1 MLNRIL
7 LVEMM
12 QKKITK
18 LARRVLLL
26 ITLIVIV
33 AFPCFSQNQKKDDK
47 YWALSKKYCNARFGF
62 CVRYP
67 ASLVKDTAAENGDG
81 QVFKEKGNSSV
92 EMRVYG
98 SYNALNETLRNRYEK
113 LAREWGKGVTYKV
126 IRQDWFVV
134 SAMVNGKIHYQKTIL
149 RRDTFKTFEIEYD
162 AVRGSTYNDVTDRI
176 AKSFK
181 G

>member
-1 MLNRIL
+1 MKKL
-7 LVEMM
+7 LCF
-12 QKKITK
+12 ICLC
-18 LARRVLLL
+18 LAFAVVVVQ
-26 ITLIVIV
+26 T
-33 AFPCFSQNQKKDDK
+33 AFAIPQRN
-47 YWALSKKYCNARFGF
+47 YTTYTNARFKYSIS
-62 CVRYP
+62 YP
-67 ASLVKDTAAENGDG
+67 SDLLIPQGEAENGDG
-81 QVFKEKGNSSV
+81 QVFKEKGSSSV

-98 SYNALNETLRNRYEK
+98 SYNALHETLRNRYEK

-149 RRDTFKTFEIEYD
+149 RKETFKTFEIEYD

-176 AKSFK
+176 AKSFR